1 MITRLILL
9 GVFWIGARYT
19 AHAHPENMATTIVL
33 ALLAFVV
40 IVSMILRSR
49 WWKHPCH

>member
-1 MITRLILL
+1 VITRLILL

-19 AHAHPENMATTIVL
+19 AYAHPENNATTIVF

-40 IVSMILRSR
+40 IVSMFVPSGWRRRL
-49 WWKHPCH
+49 CH

>member
-1 MITRLILL
+1 VFIRLILL

-19 AHAHPENMATTIVL
+19 AYRHPEINVTTIVF

-49 WWKHPCH
+49 WWKHSCH

>member
-19 AHAHPENMATTIVL
+19 AYRHPEVNVTTIAL
-33 ALLAFVV
+33 ALLAFIV
-40 IVSMILRSR
+40 IVSMIFRSR
-49 WWKHPCH
+49 RWKHPCH

>member
-1 MITRLILL
+1 MFIRLLLL

-19 AHAHPENMATTIVL
+19 AYRHPEVNVTTIVL

-40 IVSMILRSR
+40 IVSMFVPSR
-49 WWKHPCH
+49 WKKRSCH

>member
-1 MITRLILL
+1 VFIRLILL

-19 AHAHPENMATTIVL
+19 AYRHPEVNVTTIVL

-40 IVSMILRSR
+40 IVSMFVPSR
-49 WWKHPCH
+49 WKKRSCH

>member
-1 MITRLILL
+1 VFIRLLL
-9 GVFWIGARYT
+9 LAVFWIGARYT
-19 AHAHPENMATTIVL
+19 AYRHPDVNVMTIVL

-49 WWKHPCH
+49 WWKHSCH